1 MKCGVQARSGI
12 VVKFNGFLC
21 YMKRF
26 LSFWDVDDEQKG
38 DARENLS
45 DGIERQTLIELSRK
59 GSRRPTRPP

>member
-45 DGIERQTLIELSRK
+45 DGIEANFD
-59 GSRRPTRPP
+59 